1 MTALAAGY
9 VRNAKYES
17 VDTSYYQQ
25 VEPFLE
31 CSMKKI
37 AEKVYPYIQTIRKDW
52 NLDKGNNLHF
62 VEDEKGIYYFLNYRK
77 VPEISEC
84 VMSEKE
90 LTVINSLDDFSK
102 WKGEDILLK
111 IDLKRGQEILLKQVV
126 PLLKGGRKIFCVYG
140 KNSSLI
146 RNRYV

>member
-1 MTALAAGY
+1 M
-9 VRNAKYES
+9 
-17 VDTSYYQQ
+17 
-25 VEPFLE
+25 
-31 CSMKKI
+31 
-37 AEKVYPYIQTIRKDW
+37 
-52 NLDKGNNLHF
+52 HF

-126 PLLKGGRKIFCVYG
+126 PLLRESGTKVYVEFGLLSHPAILLREFGIEVLPLYSIHKKYIFT
-140 KNSSLI
+140 I
-146 RNRYV
+146 